1 MGAVMRLLC
10 FTFNGVLPPQD
21 VHPTSS
27 IREQNG
33 MPVTVLI
40 GAQWGDEGKGRFV
53 DWLSSQAD
61 VVARYAG
68 GDNAGHTVAVA
79 DIVYK
84 MHLIPSG
91 ILHPGVVSVM
101 GNGMVINPVNLV
113 TEIAQLREQGIPI
126 TPANLVIS
134 SRAHI
139 ITPGHIE
146 LDRASEKALG
156 AKAVGTTLRGI
167 GPAYLDKTGRKGIR
181 IGQMLDLEVFA
192 DVLEASTTA
201 ANAALVRDGF
211 APVDFKVHIQKYID
225 AAGALRPFIQDTT
238 VYLNARLK
246 AGAHVLCEGAQGTLL
261 DIDHGSYPFV
271 TSSSPTVG
279 GAMIGLGIGPLYVQR
294 VIGVAKAFST
304 RVGGGAM
311 PTELEGELATRLRGS
326 GENYWDE
333 FGTTTGRPRRCGW
346 LDAVALRYSVLV
358 NGYTELMLTKMD
370 ILSGL
375 PELKIAVAYELDG
388 ERLAYPPSTIAEMER
403 VQPIYES
410 FRGWDADISAARTA
424 KDLPEAALVY
434 IKRIAALCDVPI
446 KIASVG
452 PERQQIVEL

>member
-1 MGAVMRLLC
+1 
-10 FTFNGVLPPQD
+10 
-21 VHPTSS
+21 
-27 IREQNG
+27 

-53 DWLSSQAD
+53 DWLSSEAD
-61 VVARYAG
+61 IVARYAG
-68 GDNAGHTVAVA
+68 GDNAGHTVAVGGT
-79 DIVYK
+79 VYK

-91 ILHPGVVSVM
+91 ILHSGVVSIM

-113 TEIAQLREQGIPI
+113 TEIDLLREQGVNI
-126 TPANLVIS
+126 TPENLLIS

-156 AKAVGTTLRGI
+156 EKAVGTTLRGI

-181 IGQMLDLEVFA
+181 VGQMQDVEIFA
-192 DVLEASTTA
+192 DVMEVSTQA
-201 ANAALVRDGF
+201 ANESLVRDGF
-211 APVDFKVHIQKYID
+211 PAVDFEAHIQKYID
-225 AAGALRPFIQDTT
+225 AAVALRPFIKDTT
-238 VYLNARLK
+238 VYLNERLK

-279 GAMIGLGIGPLYVQR
+279 GAMIGLGIGPTNINR

-304 RVGGGAM
+304 RVGGGNM
-311 PTELEGELATRLRGS
+311 PTELEGELASRLRGS

-346 LDAVALRYSVLV
+346 LDAVMLRYSVLV
-358 NGYTELMLTKMD
+358 NGNTELMLTKLD
-370 ILSGL
+370 ILSGFD
-375 PELKIAVAYELDG
+375 ELKIAVAYELDG
-388 ERLAYPPSTIAEMER
+388 ERIDYPPSTIAEVER
-403 VQPIYES
+403 VQPIYETL
-410 FRGWDADISAARTA
+410 RGWHEDITGARTA
-424 KDLPEAALVY
+424 NDLPEAAVTY
-434 IKRIAALCDVPI
+434 INRIAALCDVPI
-446 KIASVG
+446 KVASVG
-452 PERQQIVEL
+452 PERQQIVQL

>member
-1 MGAVMRLLC
+1 
-10 FTFNGVLPPQD
+10 
-21 VHPTSS
+21 
-27 IREQNG
+27 

-53 DWLSSQAD
+53 DWLSSEAD
-61 VVARYAG
+61 IVARYAG
-68 GDNAGHTVAVA
+68 GDNAGHTVAVGGT
-79 DIVYK
+79 VYK

-91 ILHPGVVSVM
+91 ILHSGVVSIM

-113 TEIAQLREQGIPI
+113 TEIDLLREQGVNI
-126 TPANLVIS
+126 TPDNLLIS

-146 LDRASEKALG
+146 LDRASEKSLG
-156 AKAVGTTLRGI
+156 DKAVGTTLRGI

-181 IGQMLDLEVFA
+181 VGQMLDVEIFA
-192 DVLEASTTA
+192 DVMEVSTQA
-201 ANAALVRDGF
+201 ANESLVRDGF
-211 APVDFKVHIQKYID
+211 ATVDFEAHIQKYID
-225 AAGALRPFIQDTT
+225 AAVALRPFIKDTT
-238 VYLNARLK
+238 VYLNERLQ

-279 GAMIGLGIGPLYVQR
+279 GAMIGLGIGPTNINR

-304 RVGGGAM
+304 RVGGGNM
-311 PTELEGELATRLRGS
+311 PTELDGELASRLRGS

-346 LDAVALRYSVLV
+346 LDAVMLRYSVLV
-358 NGYTELMLTKMD
+358 NGYTELMLTKLD
-370 ILSGL
+370 ILSGFD
-375 PELKIAVAYELDG
+375 ELKIAVAYELDG
-388 ERLAYPPSTIAEMER
+388 ERIDYPPSTIAEVER
-403 VQPIYES
+403 VQPIYETL
-410 FRGWDADISAARTA
+410 RGWYEDITGARTA
-424 KDLPEAALVY
+424 SDLPEAAVTY
-434 IKRIAALCDVPI
+434 INRIAALCDVPI
-446 KIASVG
+446 KVASVG